1 MNKEYCLITG
11 VHLSIQDS
19 ASQSNGARDNGD
31 FVFWLFYFICWF
43 YLLLYVIVG

>member
-19 ASQSNGARDNGD
+19 ASQSNGARESGD
-31 FVFWLFYFICWF
+31 FCLLTLILFVGFICCCMS
-43 YLLLYVIVG
+43 